1 MPIAPITKHIDEG
14 LARLISRYKNKPRFA
29 AWCASWIRQSQDF
42 EDACWQLLSVLDVDT
57 ADLPRLTKLG
67 KIVGQPP
74 HGTLEQFRG
83 YVKVR
88 VLVNRSRATAPNL
101 IKIARILLGN
111 VTYTRWGRGAIT
123 IEADNDA
130 TGKDPDYVLFL
141 LSLAKGG
148 GVRLDLVYTNTDSDD
163 AFSFAPGTSAI
174 ADGRGFADNA
184 LMTGGILA
192 SIR

>member
-1 MPIAPITKHIDEG
+1 MAIEPVTKHIDEG

-42 EDACWQLLSVLDVDT
+42 EDACWELLSVLDVDT

-88 VLVNRSRATAPNL
+88 VLVNRSKANAPSL
-101 IKIARILLGN
+101 IKIARILMGN

-123 IEADNDA
+123 ITADEILTAFD
-130 TGKDPDYVLFL
+130 GDYVGFL
-141 LSLAKGG
+141 LNLAKGG
-148 GVRLDLVYTNTDSDD
+148 GVRLQLVWTDGPATD
-163 AFSFAPGTSAI
+163 AFEFAPGTSSI
-174 ADGRGFADNA
+174 ADGRGFANA
-184 LMTGGILA
+184 AETVGGKLA
-192 SIR
+192 RIR